1 MTCRETSN
9 LLPLFFDGELDPR
22 QMRAVALHSSRC
34 AHCESELRQLERLQE
49 LVSTTVA
56 SAVDEID
63 ASEFLAGVEAR
74 LGPTRCS
81 WWKRTR
87 NWWEEREFH
96 WTALPVLVSAGAI
109 AALALIL
116 WTRAPQPTTRPEVS
130 QVATVDNATSIDW
143 LDTDLDSVAV
153 INDPETSTTVLWVSD
168 DAAANGVTP

>member
-9 LLPLFFDGELDPR
+9 LLPLFLDGELDPR

-34 AHCESELRQLERLQE
+34 VHCESELRQLERLQE

-63 ASEFLAGVEAR
+63 LSEFLAGVEAR
-74 LGPTRCS
+74 LGPGRCS
-81 WWKRTR
+81 WR
-87 NWWEEREFH
+87 NRARAWWEEREFN
-96 WTALPVLVSAGAI
+96 WTTVPVLVSVGAI

-116 WTRAPQPTTRPEVS
+116 WTRAPQPTTRPDAS
-130 QVATVDNATSIDW
+130 QVADNTTSIDS

-153 INDPETSTTVLWVSD
+153 LNDPETSTTVLWVSD